1 MKKRLT
7 LIISTAFAVMLF
19 FSVASFAEND
29 FVEINEEN
37 FPDDNFRMYVEENI
51 DSDSDGV
58 LSSSEILDCNSI
70 EVIERGIESLAG
82 IEYFENLTELICWG
96 NYITDLDLS
105 NNTLLENVDC
115 QENKLSQLSVVA
127 EESDEPNLIEL
138 YCAQNELDDLYLSAC
153 TSLETLDCQDNQITQ
168 LDISNCISLR
178 NLDCQFNQIEW
189 FYADENPN
197 LEELYC
203 GNNELRELDLS
214 NFKSLKTLYCN
225 TNNIFTLDT
234 SKCPDLEVLD
244 ASYNYLTNLDLS
256 NNNILNAD
264 ESSFVNNRL
273 NIKIGSDNK
282 YNLEWLRGFEPSK
295 ATNWKGA
302 EVEDKT
308 LIVNKNVTDVTYDYD
323 CGNSQVGPLKFKL
336 ALQEHILPE
345 ECDHI
350 ECEEWKYDAE
360 GHWTE
365 CVKCGMPLKGDGHY
379 GGRATCFSKARCKVC
394 GASYGELAN
403 HKTKTTVK
411 KATLSSDGCLTKVCP
426 ECGSAT
432 YKIYRPKSFALST
445 IKYTYSGGVKTPSV
459 IIKDSKGNALK
470 KGTDYNVSYSSGR
483 KYVGKYSVKIT
494 FKGNFSGTKTL
505 YFTINPKGTSIS
517 SLKRVKKGFKVYW
530 KKQSSQTSGYQ
541 IRWATKSSMSG
552 SRYKTISGNKHTSKS
567 ITKLKSKKYYYVQVR
582 TYKTIKGIKYYSGW
596 SSAKKVKTK

>member
-105 NNTLLENVDC
+105 NNTLLENV
-115 QENKLSQLSVVA
+115 
-127 EESDEPNLIEL
+127 
-138 YCAQNELDDLYLSAC
+138 
-153 TSLETLDCQDNQITQ
+153 DCQDNQITQ

-282 YNLEWLRGFEPSK
+282 YNLEWLIGFEPSK

-308 LIVNKNVTDVTYDYD
+308 LIINKNVTDVTYDYD

-336 ALQEHILPE
+336 ALQDHILPE

-350 ECEEWKYDAE
+350 ECEE
-360 GHWTE
+360 
-365 CVKCGMPLKGDGHY
+365 
-379 GGRATCFSKARCKVC
+379 
-394 GASYGELAN
+394 
-403 HKTKTTVK
+403 
-411 KATLSSDGCLTKVCP
+411 
-426 ECGSAT
+426 
-432 YKIYRPKSFALST
+432 
-445 IKYTYSGGVKTPSV
+445 
-459 IIKDSKGNALK
+459 
-470 KGTDYNVSYSSGR
+470 
-483 KYVGKYSVKIT
+483 
-494 FKGNFSGTKTL
+494 
-505 YFTINPKGTSIS
+505 
-517 SLKRVKKGFKVYW
+517 
-530 KKQSSQTSGYQ
+530 
-541 IRWATKSSMSG
+541 
-552 SRYKTISGNKHTSKS
+552 
-567 ITKLKSKKYYYVQVR
+567 
-582 TYKTIKGIKYYSGW
+582 
-596 SSAKKVKTK
+596 

>member
-432 YKIYRPKSFALST
+432 YKI
-445 IKYTYSGGVKTPSV
+445 GVV
-459 IIKDSKGNALK
+459 
-470 KGTDYNVSYSSGR
+470 
-483 KYVGKYSVKIT
+483 T
-494 FKGNFSGTKTL
+494 FKC
-505 YFTINPKGTSIS
+505 
-517 SLKRVKKGFKVYW
+517 
-530 KKQSSQTSGYQ
+530 
-541 IRWATKSSMSG
+541 
-552 SRYKTISGNKHTSKS
+552 SR
-567 ITKLKSKKYYYVQVR
+567 
-582 TYKTIKGIKYYSGW
+582 
-596 SSAKKVKTK
+596 

>member
-105 NNTLLENVDC
+105 NNTLLENVDCQENQLTNLELGCNSALTYLNCDKNNLTYLDVSCCNNLNYLWC

-295 ATNWKGA
+295 A
-302 EVEDKT
+302 
-308 LIVNKNVTDVTYDYD
+308 
-323 CGNSQVGPLKFKL
+323 
-336 ALQEHILPE
+336 
-345 ECDHI
+345 
-350 ECEEWKYDAE
+350 
-360 GHWTE
+360 
-365 CVKCGMPLKGDGHY
+365 
-379 GGRATCFSKARCKVC
+379 RCKVC

-470 KGTDYNVSYSSGR
+470 KGTDYNVSYSSSR

-494 FKGNFSGTKTL
+494 FKGNYSGTKTL

-517 SLKRVKKGFKVYW
+517 SLKRVKKDSRFIGRSRAHKH
-530 KKQSSQTSGYQ
+530 QD
-541 IRWATKSSMSG
+541 IR
-552 SRYKTISGNKHTSKS
+552 
-567 ITKLKSKKYYYVQVR
+567 
-582 TYKTIKGIKYYSGW
+582 
-596 SSAKKVKTK
+596 